1 MADLLDFI
9 KSYRD
14 DVDLVISELEVILGD
29 INQSYVYLKYK
40 DVEQDILIFYVK
52 MLNEFD
58 YLSIEQLNFI
68 ETFIRCRGSIK
79 EVERELGISYPTVRA
94 KLDEVIESLGYLSK
108 ETKGKHENNDILD
121 ALEKGEISAEEAI
134 NKLKQ

>member
-1 MADLLDFI
+1 MY
-9 KSYRD
+9 K
-14 DVDLVISELEVILGD
+14 ILSQCPVCSGK
-29 INQSYVYLKYK
+29 LKA
-40 DVEQDILIFYVK
+40 VK
-52 MLNEFD
+52 LKCNDCSTNIENEFNLSKFD

-68 ETFIRCRGSIK
+68 ETFVRCRGSIK

-94 KLDEVIESLGYLSK
+94 KLDEVIESLGYLPK
-108 ETKGKHENNDILD
+108 ETKGKNENNDILD